1 MRRARPRPRSG
12 PEEVE
17 EGPEVRSEESEAEV
31 KTRGGRGEAKDEE
44 VKVKRARD

>member
-1 MRRARPRPRSG
+1 MRRARPRSR

-31 KTRGGRGEAKDEE
+31 KTRGGRGG
-44 VKVKRARD
+44 ARGKE